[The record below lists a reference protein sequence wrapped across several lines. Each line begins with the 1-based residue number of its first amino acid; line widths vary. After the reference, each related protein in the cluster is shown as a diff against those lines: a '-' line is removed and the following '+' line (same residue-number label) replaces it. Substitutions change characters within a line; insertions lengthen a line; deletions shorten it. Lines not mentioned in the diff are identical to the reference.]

1 MEAKVKDQTGLIRRG
16 LIYYYRKRIPT
27 DPLTHYRKVEIS
39 ISDFELDVAWFWS
52 KAEKVAQ

>member
-1 MEAKVKDQTGLIRRG
+1 MKDQTGLIRRG
-16 LIYYYRKRIPT
+16 LIYYYRKRILT

-52 KAEKVAQ
+52 RAEKVAQ